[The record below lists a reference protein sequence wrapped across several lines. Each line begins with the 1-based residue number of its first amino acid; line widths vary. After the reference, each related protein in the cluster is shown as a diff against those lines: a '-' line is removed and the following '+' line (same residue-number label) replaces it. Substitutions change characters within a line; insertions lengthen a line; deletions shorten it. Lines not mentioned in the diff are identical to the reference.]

1 MRNTI
6 MTPNDLDSVLKVMV
20 DVYFRMKYK
29 APNYSDTYTRPALED
44 CMDFIKGRVMYLMCA
59 EVQTEKQ
66 EMHEWMREQQD
77 NDQEELDKMA
87 QEEVE
92 LNDSL
97 NISLDTKNDRII
109 RIKEHMK
116 KYDTDHSDEE
126 GS

>member
-1 MRNTI
+1 MAFDSD
-6 MTPNDLDSVLKVMV
+6 DLDSALRNVVNI
-20 DVYFRMKYK
+20 YFRMKYK
-29 APNYSDTYTRPALED
+29 APNYSTTYTQVALED

-87 QEEVE
+87 QEDLEIK
-92 LNDSL
+92 DSV
-97 NISLDTKNDRII
+97 NMSLDANNDRII

-116 KYDTDHSDEE
+116 KYDTKEDN
-126 GS
+126 

>member
-6 MTPNDLDSVLKVMV
+6 MTPNDLDNALKVMV
-20 DVYFRMKYK
+20 DMYFRMKHK

-66 EMHEWMREQQD
+66 KLDEWMK
-77 NDQEELDKMA
+77 EET
-87 QEEVE
+87 E
-92 LNDSL
+92 LKDSI
-97 NISLDTKNDRII
+97 NMSIDANNDRII

-116 KYDTDHSDEE
+116 KYDKEDK
-126 GS
+126 

>member
-1 MRNTI
+1 MRNAI
-6 MTPNDLDSVLKVMV
+6 MTPNDLDNALKVMV
-20 DVYFRMKYK
+20 DTYFRVKHK

-66 EMHEWMREQQD
+66 ELHEWMREQQD

-97 NISLDTKNDRII
+97 NMSLDANNDRII

-116 KYDTDHSDEE
+116 KYDTKEDN
-126 GS
+126 